1 MEISI
6 IIPCKDEEKRI
17 IKSLNKIY
25 SFLETD
31 FDFEIIVVN
40 DGSTDKTKEV
50 VNEFIKSHPL
60 CKIITHETNYG
71 KGKAVDTGI
80 TNSTKQFI
88 LFSDA
93 DLSTPIEELE
103 KFSKYTRG
111 YDIIIGSRKMKGSKI
126 LVQQP
131 WYRRI
136 PGQAFP
142 LIVNLLGISK
152 LKDTQCGFKLFKKET
167 AIELFKKRTIDRF
180 SFDAEIMYIAEKNKY
195 KIKELPVVWE
205 NSLDSKLNA
214 ISDSYKMFKELIQI
228 KINDFKGAYK

>member
-1 MEISI
+1 MEIST

-17 IKSLNKIY
+17 INSLNKIY
-25 SFLETD
+25 TFLKEKK
-31 FDFEIIVVN
+31 FNFEIIVVN
-40 DGSTDKTKEV
+40 DGSTDKTEEV
-50 VNEFIKSHPL
+50 VKEFITTHPL

-80 TNSTKQFI
+80 KNSTKDFI

-103 KFSKYTRG
+103 NFSKYIG
-111 YDIIIGSRKMKGSKI
+111 FDIIIGSRKIKGSKI
-126 LVQQP
+126 IVQQP

-136 PGQAFP
+136 PGQVFP
-142 LIVNLLGISK
+142 LIVNILGISK
-152 LKDTQCGFKLFKKET
+152 LKDTQCGFKLFKKEV
-167 AIELFKKRTIDRF
+167 AKELFKKRTIDRF
-180 SFDAEIMYIAEKNKY
+180 SFDAEIMYIAEKYKY
-195 KIKELPVVWE
+195 KIKELPVTWE